1 MFSLKSLFTGGNESA
16 TENTIPDG
24 QEAPMVERPLLCREA
39 VFDRQ
44 NQLSGHLFRL
54 LQSSPLADSQ
64 GNSQPAI
71 DRQLLHILGASPAA
85 WNSQTAFLPLSS
97 ASLNDEAIGRLPAE
111 KLVLLIRLSLQDEHP
126 PSLLECLS
134 LLHQRGFGIGLFHQP
149 WHPAFSR
156 LCHLADFAVIDVGAS
171 QATDI
176 HDFRALFSRLGCQFL
191 ALNIDS
197 PDEQRLCQQ
206 SGIDFFHGRFAAGL
220 PIRQRSSRDDPHKA
234 QLLNLLQLIEG
245 GAETPEIAE
254 AMKQAPVLTFRVLRH
269 LNSPAL
275 GLNHRIDSISQALIM
290 LGHQRLSRWLAIL
303 LFSVEAAG
311 FADWL
316 LIESAL
322 TRGRLMEELGSQ
334 LKPKLPAD
342 PLFLTGI
349 FSCLD
354 RLLQRALPEIVDELP
369 VSDDIRHALLVR
381 RGPFAPLLAVAE
393 ASEMFDE
400 ADIEA
405 ATRAAGLNADQ
416 LNQALLAAT
425 AWASSITGHRE

>member
-1 MFSLKSLFTGGNESA
+1 
-16 TENTIPDG
+16 
-24 QEAPMVERPLLCREA
+24 
-39 VFDRQ
+39 
-44 NQLSGHLFRL
+44 
-54 LQSSPLADSQ
+54 
-64 GNSQPAI
+64 
-71 DRQLLHILGASPAA
+71 
-85 WNSQTAFLPLSS
+85 
-97 ASLNDEAIGRLPAE
+97 
-111 KLVLLIRLSLQDEHP
+111 
-126 PSLLECLS
+126 
-134 LLHQRGFGIGLFHQP
+134 
-149 WHPAFSR
+149 
-156 LCHLADFAVIDVGAS
+156 
-171 QATDI
+171 
-176 HDFRALFSRLGCQFL
+176 
-191 ALNIDS
+191 
-197 PDEQRLCQQ
+197 
-206 SGIDFFHGRFAAGL
+206 
-220 PIRQRSSRDDPHKA
+220 
-234 QLLNLLQLIEG
+234 
-245 GAETPEIAE
+245 
-254 AMKQAPVLTFRVLRH
+254 MKQAPVLTFRVLRH

-405 ATRAAGLNADQ
+405 ASRAAGLNADQ